1 MRAIVQRVKQAQVVV
16 RGETIAAIGPGLLV
30 YVGFHRSDG
39 ERDLAWMAEKIPALR
54 IFEDP
59 TGTMNRSVTDC
70 GGAVLVVSE
79 FTLYG
84 SARKG
89 RRPSFDESAP
99 AEAARLLF
107 DNFVDRLRN
116 TALSMA
122 TGRFREHMLVESVN
136 DGPVTLL
143 LDSPPADSGGL
154 ESQHARVTPQ
164 G

>member
-1 MRAIVQRVKQAQVVV
+1 MRAIVQRVTQARVLIRDQVV
-16 RGETIAAIGPGLLV
+16 AAIGPGLLV
-30 YVGFHRSDG
+30 YVAFHRRDT
-39 ERDLAWMAEKIPALR
+39 ERDLAWMAAKIPALR
-54 IFEDP
+54 LFEDAV
-59 TGTMNRSVTDC
+59 GKINRPVGEC

-99 AEAARLLF
+99 VDRARVLF
-107 DNFVDRLRN
+107 NNFVDRLRA
-116 TALSMA
+116 TTLSISV
-122 TGRFREHMLVESVN
+122 GRFQEHMLVESVN

-143 LDSPPADSGGL
+143 LDSPPAEPGGM
-154 ESQHARVTPQ
+154 EIHNEGITPQ